1 MENLKNIISKIDVP
15 LFIIYGFMG
24 FGSIYI
30 AAFIRERMDLSFWA
44 ELFVCVLI
52 ISPFYFLVRIAMLK
66 HKEFPTLA
74 LKINQI
80 L

>member
-30 AAFIRERMDLSFWA
+30 AALIELRFWA

-52 ISPFYFLVRIAMLK
+52 ISPFYFLVRIVK
-66 HKEFPTLA
+66 
-74 LKINQI
+74 KIYFSN
-80 L
+80 

>member
-1 MENLKNIISKIDVP
+1 MENLKNIISKIDIP

-52 ISPFYFLVRIAMLK
+52 ISPFYFLVRIVK
-66 HKEFPTLA
+66 KKYFS
-74 LKINQI
+74 N
-80 L
+80 

>member
-30 AAFIRERMDLSFWA
+30 AAFIRERMDLSFW

-52 ISPFYFLVRIAMLK
+52 ISPFYFLVRIVK
-66 HKEFPTLA
+66 KKYFS
-74 LKINQI
+74 N
-80 L
+80 

>member
-44 ELFVCVLI
+44 ELFAVSYTHLTLPT
-52 ISPFYFLVRIAMLK
+52 SPKV
-66 HKEFPTLA
+66 
-74 LKINQI
+74 
-80 L
+80 